1 MKRRVRCAAFVATVA
16 AGVALTLSSG
26 TAHAQE
32 QKAAPLAG
40 GGLININGPLIYNT
54 GDIDLLEDVFEHIS
68 IPIFG
73 QAVHQMYDWAK
84 FEGGLFGKKK

>member
-1 MKRRVRCAAFVATVA
+1 MVAT
-16 AGVALTLSSG
+16 GIALTMSSG

-32 QKAAPLAG
+32 QQPRSGILS

-54 GDIDLLEDVFEHIS
+54 GDIDLIEDVFEHIS
-68 IPIFG
+68 IPILG

-84 FEGGLFGKKK
+84 FDGKLFK

>member
-1 MKRRVRCAAFVATVA
+1 MATLA

-32 QKAAPLAG
+32 QQQPAPTS

-84 FEGGLFGKKK
+84 FEGGLFGNK

>member
-1 MKRRVRCAAFVATVA
+1 MKLRVGARVAVSMAAV
-16 AGVALTLSSG
+16 GMALALSGG

-32 QKAAPLAG
+32 REPRS
-40 GGLININGPLIYNT
+40 GGLINITGPLFVNT

-84 FEGGLFGKKK
+84 FEGILKR

>member
-1 MKRRVRCAAFVATVA
+1 MA

-26 TAHAQE
+26 TAHAQQ
-32 QKAAPLAG
+32 QKAAAPAVS

>member
-1 MKRRVRCAAFVATVA
+1 MKRRVRSAGLAVSVAT
-16 AGVALTLSSG
+16 GIALAMSGG

-32 QKAAPLAG
+32 QEPRAG
-40 GGLININGPLIYNT
+40 ALSGGLININGPLIST

-73 QAVHQMYDWAK
+73 QAVHQMYDWAR
-84 FEGGLFGKKK
+84 FDGTLFKK